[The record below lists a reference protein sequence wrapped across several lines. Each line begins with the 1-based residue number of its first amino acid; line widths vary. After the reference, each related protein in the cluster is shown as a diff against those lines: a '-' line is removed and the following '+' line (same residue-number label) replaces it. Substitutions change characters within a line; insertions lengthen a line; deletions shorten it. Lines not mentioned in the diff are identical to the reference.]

1 MILDNRNDRTYGS
14 LRGLFF
20 AGLFFAVLL
29 CAPAAFADSIPGLSE
44 MQFRTELIG
53 MTRAYDKDVT
63 LQQAERNPYIYERL
77 IVKTYDSSLDPEE
90 YGAVD
95 AIRDTDG
102 HYILQF
108 DSPFAARR
116 AERRLRKK
124 DSVLYVEPDLP
135 VYVQGNTTAA
145 RKLQASDYWGAAY
158 TGCDVYADYIQQKGV
173 SGNTKVAVV
182 DSGVRKTHELF
193 RGRIDSSREK
203 DYVNNDRNAAD
214 DLGHGTNVAG
224 IIAECSPG
232 LDQLDIIPIKVI
244 DNNGDGSSAVIAQA
258 VKDLAGIR
266 KGKKHCFAD
275 VINLSCTSEN
285 RIYHSNVLKEEIRN
299 AVRAGAVVVISAG
312 NQGDNA
318 GYHPPANITDRE
330 VPGCIVV
337 SSCGKNGKHVVTS
350 NYGSS
355 VDLCAPGEDVVTAHL
370 TSDHAYKKT
379 GGTSFSAPCTAAAAA
394 MQRLLY
400 PDRKPKEV
408 ERILKQK
415 CVNNFN
421 ESVSRHYGTGILD
434 LSAEV
439 PAAYYEKIQ
448 AVISAIA
455 VIPSDVT
462 LESEP
467 LAEAARGAYDG
478 LSQAQKRRVT
488 NYQVLADA
496 EKQIARL
503 KDLEGEAKKEEEA
516 RRAAEEAKKAEEA
529 RKAAEEAK
537 KAEKARRKEEKR
549 RAAEEAKKAE
559 EARRAE
565 EAKKAQKI
573 TIPKAPSC
581 VKTKTKK
588 NKVTVSWKKI
598 AKKDRKLRSGVR
610 SVQVQYAADRAFS
623 RNVKTKAVGR
633 TKTKAVLKLRKKG
646 VYYIRVRYRGKDGV
660 SRWSGIRRVTIR

>member
-1 MILDNRNDRTYGS
+1 M
-14 LRGLFF
+14 RGLFF

-29 CAPAAFADSIPGLSE
+29 WAPAAFADSIPGLSE

-266 KGKKHCFAD
+266 KGKKHCFFGK
-275 VINLSCTSEN
+275 N
-285 RIYHSNVLKEEIRN
+285 H
-299 AVRAGAVVVISAG
+299 VVVI
-312 NQGDNA
+312 Q
-318 GYHPPANITDRE
+318 ITDKGVMVSIKRMSKDPWLDVE
-330 VPGCIVV
+330 TLYQVNQQAKGKITKLQSYGAFLELSSGIQGLLHKKEMSLDGTKEPSEIVSEGQEIDV
-337 SSCGKNGKHVVTS
+337 IITS
-350 NYGSS
+350 IEKA
-355 VDLCAPGEDVVTAHL
+355 DR
-370 TSDHAYKKT
+370 KM
-379 GGTSFSAPCTAAAAA
+379 SFSI
-394 MQRLLY
+394 
-400 PDRKPKEV
+400 KPF
-408 ERILKQK
+408 L
-415 CVNNFN
+415 N
-421 ESVSRHYGTGILD
+421 
-434 LSAEV
+434 
-439 PAAYYEKIQ
+439 
-448 AVISAIA
+448 
-455 VIPSDVT
+455 
-462 LESEP
+462 
-467 LAEAARGAYDG
+467 
-478 LSQAQKRRVT
+478 
-488 NYQVLADA
+488 
-496 EKQIARL
+496 
-503 KDLEGEAKKEEEA
+503 
-516 RRAAEEAKKAEEA
+516 
-529 RKAAEEAK
+529 
-537 KAEKARRKEEKR
+537 
-549 RAAEEAKKAE
+549 
-559 EARRAE
+559 
-565 EAKKAQKI
+565 
-573 TIPKAPSC
+573 
-581 VKTKTKK
+581 
-588 NKVTVSWKKI
+588 
-598 AKKDRKLRSGVR
+598 
-610 SVQVQYAADRAFS
+610 
-623 RNVKTKAVGR
+623 
-633 TKTKAVLKLRKKG
+633 
-646 VYYIRVRYRGKDGV
+646 
-660 SRWSGIRRVTIR
+660 